1 MCCRVWG
8 TIFTGYEST
17 MIISNEKQLASDKD
31 AAIRR
36 TSKAEALNVLG
47 MRAVQRGDYAE
58 AVSLFSQAAAT
69 DPVSAGAQYNLARA
83 LKDAGRTVEALAA
96 FRKVVSLHPADA
108 DAWYTMGNTCAMLGE
123 HAEAEHAYRR
133 ALELRPED
141 VRMYNNLAVAL
152 QALGRLDEADA
163 VACVGLAIDPGYAD
177 LHYNHSLVLLLQGR
191 FTDGWR
197 EFEYRFDTS
206 DHANPLRPD
215 VHPRW
220 TGGPLEGKTLLLASE
235 QGLGDTIQFIRFA
248 RDLKDRGAHV
258 IVECAQELAALLLS
272 APGVDAVVPRGSA
285 MPSYD
290 MWTPMLSVPAIT
302 GMDNEHVFGLSVPYL
317 FSDQGNVTA
326 WRSRLQ
332 GSPAGAR
339 VGCVWSGNPRHR
351 NDRSRSCPPGEFT
364 ALAAIPGIQFFSLQ
378 VRNDT
383 AASRALFPM
392 CHDLTDNIRD
402 FSDTAALISV
412 LDLVITVDTAVAHL
426 AGAMGKPVWLL
437 LPHAPDW
444 RWMLRRKDSPWYPSM
459 TIYRQEHAGEWSEVF
474 ALVAGE
480 LRRMASMPHQPSRA
494 LSGGTSLRGPVLR
507 GAPPRHDVRALLDP
521 APLLTYADALTQAGN
536 RRHAIDT
543 YRRLLAFHPTI
554 APAWNNLG
562 VCLQQEGD
570 LSDAIAAFERAAKL
584 DASNAAVLNNFG
596 FALSEYGVRARAAE
610 VLRRSI
616 ALDPALAEAHN
627 NLGNILRAEDD
638 RVGARL
644 AYETAISCRADFPE
658 PHWNLAQLLLQDG
671 EFERGWV
678 EYEWRWRRSDFTS
691 PLRKF
696 SQPLWNGE
704 DVRGKTILVH
714 AEQGFGDTIQFIR
727 YLTMVH
733 ARGARIVLECQPA
746 LVRLFLGLP
755 MVHAVVGTGSPL
767 PAFDVHVPLMSLPR
781 IFGTSLKTIPKQTPY
796 LNVHGADVRQWR
808 SIINGEGP
816 AVGVVWSGTQQVKVL
831 RNRTCPL
838 PLMAPL
844 FSVAGVRMYSL
855 QVGDAAAELAKV
867 PTGFRPVDLGPH
879 LRDFAD
885 TAAAVSMLDVVIS
898 IDTAV
903 AHLAGALGR
912 QVWLILP
919 EDADWRWMRDRD
931 DSPWYP
937 GMHLYRERRGEGWSP
952 VIARVGEA
960 LHSLVDR
967 HRGR

>member
-1 MCCRVWG
+1 
-8 TIFTGYEST
+8 
-17 MIISNEKQLASDKD
+17 MIISNERLSTSDKD

-58 AVSLFSQAAAT
+58 AVALFVQAAAT
-69 DPVSAGAQYNLARA
+69 DPASADAQYNLARA
-83 LKDAGRTVEALAA
+83 LKDAGRTVEARDA
-96 FRKVVSLHPADA
+96 FRKVVALHPADA
-108 DAWYTMGNTCAMLGE
+108 DAWYTMGNTCAMLGD

-152 QALGRLDEADA
+152 QALGRLEEADA

-177 LHYNHSLVLLLQGR
+177 LHYNHALILLLQGR
-191 FTDGWR
+191 FTEGWR
-197 EFEYRFDTS
+197 EFEYRFETS
-206 DHANPLRPD
+206 DQANPHRTGMQ
-215 VHPRW
+215 HRW
-220 TGGPLEGKTLLLASE
+220 TGGPLEGKTLLLVAE
-235 QGLGDTIQFIRFA
+235 QGLGDAIQFVRFA
-248 RDLKDRGAHV
+248 RHLKDRGATV
-258 IVECAQELAALLLS
+258 IVECAQELAALVLS
-272 APGVDAVVPRGSA
+272 APGVDSVTPRGGA
-285 MPSYD
+285 LPSYD
-290 MWTPMLSVPAIT
+290 LWTPMMSVPGFA

-317 FSDQGNVTA
+317 FPDAGKVDQ
-326 WRSRLQ
+326 WRRRVQAL
-332 GSPAGAR
+332 PAGLR
-339 VGCVWSGNPRHR
+339 IGCVWSGNPRHR
-351 NDRSRSCPPGEFT
+351 NDRARSCPPGEFA

-378 VRNDT
+378 LRDDT
-383 AASRALFPM
+383 AASRVLFPM
-392 CHDLTDNIRD
+392 CHDLTDGIRD
-402 FSDTAALISV
+402 LSDTAAFISA

-426 AGAMGKPVWLL
+426 AGALGKPVWLL
-437 LPHAPDW
+437 LPFAPDW
-444 RWMLRRKDSPWYPSM
+444 RWMLRRKESPWYPSM
-459 TIYRQEHAGEWSEVF
+459 TIHRQERAGDWSGVF
-474 ALVAGE
+474 ANVAGE
-480 LRRMASMPHQPSRA
+480 LRRMASMPHQQSRLTA
-494 LSGGTSLRGPVLR
+494 GGAAMRGPVLR
-507 GAPPRHDVRALLDP
+507 GAPPRRDVRALLDP
-521 APLLTYADALTQAGN
+521 APLLAYADALTQAGN

-543 YRRLLAFHPTI
+543 YRRLLAFHPAI

-570 LSDAIAAFERAAKL
+570 LSEAIAAFERAASL
-584 DASNAAVLNNFG
+584 DASSAAVLNNFG
-596 FALSEYGVRARAAE
+596 FALSEYGVRARAAD
-610 VLRRSI
+610 VLRRAI
-616 ALDPALAEAHN
+616 ALDPSLAEAHN

-638 RVGARL
+638 RAGARR
-644 AYETAISCRADFPE
+644 AYETAIRCRADFPE

-671 EFERGWV
+671 EFEQGWV
-678 EYEWRWRRSDFTS
+678 EYEWRWRRTDFTS
-691 PLRKF
+691 PQRRF
-696 SQPLWNGE
+696 PQPLWNGE
-704 DVRGKTILVH
+704 DVQGKTVLVH

-727 YLTMVH
+727 YLSLVQG
-733 ARGARIVLECQPA
+733 RGARIVLECQPA

-767 PAFDVHVPLMSLPR
+767 PPFDVHVPLMSLPR
-781 IFGTSLKTIPKQTPY
+781 IFGTTVRTIPKQTPY
-796 LNVHGADVRQWR
+796 VNVHGADVRQWR
-808 SIINGEGP
+808 SVLSGDGP
-816 AVGVVWSGTQQVKVL
+816 AVGVVWSGTQHLKVL

-879 LRDFAD
+879 LHDFAD

-912 QVWLILP
+912 RVWLILP

-931 DSPWYP
+931 DTPWYP
-937 GMHLYRERRGEGWSP
+937 EMRLFRERRGEGWPP

-960 LHSLVDR
+960 LRGLVDR